1 MPTFRRFALGLL
13 LALLLIA
20 PAEAQTSKSLSVE
33 VEPTSLSLGVGEAAQ
48 LQARVVN
55 AEGAEQEAPLLFFSR
70 SRRAVGVDS
79 TGQVMAFEPGS
90 FSVIA
95 LTRTPEGETVYTE
108 VPVEVAFPA
117 IEEVSFVDPPQE
129 VYTGTRVP
137 IEIEAKDATGSVR
150 ENLEGVDP
158 ASGAGQAV
166 RYTSSNPDVLAI
178 DAAGRLSAKAPGT
191 ATVTAE
197 VEGVRATT
205 DVRVIENPVARV
217 ELRGGADQART
228 GDVLAFEAVPIDAEG
243 QPVEDAPVLYAVQ
256 AQPDD
261 NLGPAAT
268 GQITQDGRFVA
279 EAPGDYTV
287 VATSGPHHASTSV
300 RVTPREVQREIEVV
314 GRGAVTDV
322 HTSDLWVW
330 EGVDG
335 RDYAVT
341 GTWGA
346 NGEAY
351 FWDVTDPA
359 NPTLVDTVTVDAR
372 TVNDVKVSE
381 DGTVCV
387 ISREGASNRRNGLV
401 ILDCTDPTDVQIHA
415 AFDDELTGGVHNVF
429 IYKNHVYAV
438 NNGRRYDIISIENP
452 KEPRRVGRFELDTR
466 GHALHDVWIEDGIAY
481 SSNWDDGVV
490 MVDVGNGIAGGSPSN
505 PVQIGQYAYP
515 SGWNHAAFPYKD
527 ESTGKFYIIAGD
539 EAFPYGLHT
548 EDEPTRA
555 AGWLHF
561 IDFTDP
567 ENPQEVARYEV
578 PEAGTHNFW
587 VDGDTLYV
595 AYYNG
600 GFRVVDLSGELL
612 GDLYRQGREVARF
625 VPSDPEGYIPN
636 APMTWGPQPYKGNI
650 FLSDWNSGLWVVKL
664 SGGEEAKDAL

>member
-1 MPTFRRFALGLL
+1 MPTASKRIVPNLL

-20 PAEAQTSKSLSVE
+20 PAQAQTSEEVSVE
-33 VEPTSLSLGVGEAAQ
+33 VEPQSLSLGVGESAQ
-48 LQARVVN
+48 IEARVVN

-70 SRRAVGVDS
+70 DRRAVGVDS

-95 LTRTPEGETVYTE
+95 LTRTSEGETVYAE

-117 IEEVSFVDPPQE
+117 IETLSFVDPPQQ
-129 VYTGTRVP
+129 VYAGTRVP
-137 IEIEAKDATGSVR
+137 VEVEAKDATGSAR
-150 ENLEGVDP
+150 ENLED
-158 ASGAGQAV
+158 V
-166 RYTSSNPDVLAI
+166 RYTSSSPDVLAI
-178 DAAGRLSAKAPGT
+178 DAAGRLQAKAPGT

-197 VEGVRATT
+197 TEGVTTET
-205 DVRVIENPVARV
+205 DVRVVENPVARV
-217 ELRGGADQART
+217 ELQGGASEART
-228 GDVLAFEAVPIDAEG
+228 GDVLAFNATPVNAEG
-243 QPVEDAPVLYAVQ
+243 QPVGDAPVLYAVQ

-261 NLGPAAT
+261 DLGPAAT

-279 EAPGDYTV
+279 EAPGTYTI

-300 RVTPREVQREIEVV
+300 QVTPRDVQRDIEVV

-330 EGVDG
+330 EGGDG

-359 NPTLVDTVTVDAR
+359 NPMIVDTVTVDAR

-381 DGTVCV
+381 DGAVCV

-401 ILDCTDPTDVQIHA
+401 ILDCTDPTDVEIHA

-429 IYKNHVYAV
+429 IYEGHVYAV
-438 NNGRRYDIISIENP
+438 NNGRRYDIVNIENP

-466 GHALHDVWIEDGIAY
+466 GYALHDVWIVDGIAY

-515 SGWNHAAFPYKD
+515 SGWNHAAFPYQS
-527 ESTGKFYIIAGD
+527 EETGKFYVIAGD

-567 ENPQEVARYEV
+567 ENPKEVARYEV

-587 VDGDTLYV
+587 VEGDTLYV

-600 GFRVVDLSGELL
+600 GFRVVDISGDLM
-612 GDLYRQGREVARF
+612 GDLYRQGREIARF
-625 VPSDPEGYIPN
+625 VPTDPEGYIPN
-636 APMTWGPQPYKGNI
+636 APMVWGPQPHKGNI

-664 SGGEEAKDAL
+664 QGGEEAEDAL

>member
-1 MPTFRRFALGLL
+1 MPTAFKCTALGLL
-13 LALLLIA
+13 LALFMIS
-20 PAEAQTSKSLSVE
+20 PTQAQTSEGPTVE
-33 VEPTSLSLGVGEAAQ
+33 VAPASLNLGVGETAQ
-48 LQARVVN
+48 LQARVV
-55 AEGAEQEAPLLFFSR
+55 GADGADQESPILFFSR
-70 SRRAVGVDS
+70 DRRSVGVDS
-79 TGQVMAFEPGS
+79 TGKVTAFEPGS

-95 LTRTPEGETVYTE
+95 MRPGAEGEETIYQE
-108 VPVEVAFPA
+108 VPVEVAFPP
-117 IEEVSFVDPPQE
+117 VTSLSFAEPPTQ
-129 VYTGTRVP
+129 VYAGTRVP
-137 IEIEAKDATGSVR
+137 LQATGTDATGEPR
-150 ENLEGVDP
+150 TNLD
-158 ASGAGQAV
+158 V
-166 RYTSSNPDVLAI
+166 RYSSSSSDILAI
-178 DAAGRLSAKAPGT
+178 DALGRIEAKGPGQ
-191 ATVTAE
+191 ATITAE
-197 VEGVRATT
+197 ADGVSATT
-205 DVRVIENPVARV
+205 DVQVVENPVTEI
-217 ELRGGADQART
+217 ELSGGADEART
-228 GDVLAFEAVPIDAEG
+228 GDVLTFEAVPMDADG

-261 NLGPAAT
+261 QLGEAAT
-268 GQITQDGRFVA
+268 AQIGQDGRFVA

-287 VATSGPHHASTSV
+287 IATSGPSHAMTSV
-300 RVTPREVQREIEVV
+300 RVEPRGVEQEIELV

-341 GTWGA
+341 GTWGG

-359 NPTLVDTVTVDAR
+359 SPTIVDTVTVDAR

-387 ISREGASNRRNGLV
+387 ISREGASNRKNGLV
-401 ILDCTDPTDVQIHA
+401 ILDCTDPTDVQVHA

-429 IYKNHVYAV
+429 IYDNHVYAV
-438 NNGRRYDIISIENP
+438 NNGRRYDIINIKNP
-452 KEPRRVGRFELDTR
+452 KEPERVGRFELDTR
-466 GHALHDVWIEDGIAY
+466 GHALHDVWVEDGIAY

-490 MVDVGNGIAGGSPSN
+490 MVDVGNGIAGGSPEK

-515 SGWNHAAFPYKD
+515 SGWNHAAFPYKS

-539 EAFPYGLHT
+539 EAFPYGLST
-548 EDEPTRA
+548 EDTPTRA
-555 AGWLHF
+555 AGWIHF

-600 GFRVVDLSGELL
+600 GFRVVDISGDLK
-612 GDLYRQGREVARF
+612 GDLYQQGREVASF
-625 VPSDPEGYIPN
+625 TPSDPAGYIPN

-664 SGGEEAKDAL
+664 LGGEQKKEGAL

>member
-1 MPTFRRFALGLL
+1 MPTASRCTVLGLL
-13 LALLLIA
+13 LALFTV
-20 PAEAQTSKSLSVE
+20 PSVQAQTSESDGATVE
-33 VEPTSLSLGVGEAAQ
+33 VEPASLNLGVGETAQ
-48 LQARVVN
+48 LQARVVG
-55 AEGAEQEAPLLFFSR
+55 AEGAEQERPILFFSR
-70 SRRAVGVDS
+70 DRRSVGVDS
-79 TGQVMAFEPGS
+79 TGKVTAFEPGS

-95 LTRTPEGETVYTE
+95 MRPGAEGEETIYQE
-108 VPVEVAFPA
+108 VPVEVAFPP
-117 IEEVSFVDPPQE
+117 IESLSFIEPPTQ
-129 VYTGTRVP
+129 VYASTRVP
-137 IEIEAKDATGSVR
+137 LAATGTDATGEPR
-150 ENLEGVDP
+150 TNLDV
-158 ASGAGQAV
+158 Q
-166 RYTSSNPDVLAI
+166 YTSSNPDVLAVDATGRI
-178 DAAGRLSAKAPGT
+178 DARQPGQ
-191 ATVTAE
+191 ATITAE
-197 VEGVRATT
+197 AEGVTATT
-205 DVRVIENPVARV
+205 DVQVVENPVT
-217 ELRGGADQART
+217 EIKLSSGEESART
-228 GDVLAFEAVPIDAEG
+228 GDVLTFEAVPMDSDG
-243 QPVEDAPVLYAVQ
+243 QPVENAPVQFAVQ

-261 NLGPAAT
+261 QLGEAAT
-268 GQITQDGRFVA
+268 AQIGQDGRFVA
-279 EAPGDYTV
+279 EAPGDYTI
-287 VATSGPHHASTSV
+287 VATSGPRHAATSV
-300 RVTPREVQREIEVV
+300 RIEPRDVAQEIELI

-335 RDYAVT
+335 RDYAIT
-341 GTWGA
+341 GTWGG

-359 NPTLVDTVTVDAR
+359 SPAIVDTVTVDAR

-387 ISREGASNRRNGLV
+387 ISREGASNRKNGLV

-429 IYKNHVYAV
+429 IYKDHVYAV
-438 NNGRRYDIISIENP
+438 NNGRRYDIINIENP
-452 KEPRRVGRFELDTR
+452 KKPERVGRFELDTR

-527 ESTGKFYIIAGD
+527 EETGKFYIIAGD
-539 EAFPYGLHT
+539 EAFPYGLST
-548 EDEPTRA
+548 EDTPTRA
-555 AGWLHF
+555 AGWIHF
-561 IDFTDP
+561 VDFTDP

-587 VDGDTLYV
+587 VDGDMLYV

-600 GFRVVDLSGELL
+600 GFRVVDISGDLK
-612 GDLYRQGREVARF
+612 GDLYQQGREVASF
-625 VPSDPEGYIPN
+625 TPSDPKGYIPN

-664 SGGEEAKDAL
+664 LGGEQKKEGAL